1 MNNDK
6 LNKLKVFLSLAYPK
20 GSSFEKADLN
30 MLDKCLCGN
39 PRLAGNLLPYR
50 CSCEGRIFG

>member
-30 MLDKCLCGN
+30 MLDINAYVEIQGWQEV
-39 PRLAGNLLPYR
+39 Y
-50 CSCEGRIFG
+50 